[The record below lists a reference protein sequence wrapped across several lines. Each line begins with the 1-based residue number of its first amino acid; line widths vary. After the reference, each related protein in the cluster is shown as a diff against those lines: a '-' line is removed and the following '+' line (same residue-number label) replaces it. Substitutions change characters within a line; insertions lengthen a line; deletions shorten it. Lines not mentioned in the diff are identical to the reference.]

1 MKGEWDKDLKSQLAL
16 LTDGEAVRIVR
27 AGAKETGLEIWRQLA
42 EGNDPRTEATEHNDL
57 KQLMAWP
64 RCEKLSGLREYI
76 SKWQDAALEYNRRA
90 EEPVTKAQWRL
101 GLLELLPGKLAEE
114 MGNMRDRFDTYQKL

>member
-1 MKGEWDKDLKSQLAL
+1 MEEILEKAALDPQEITRNRLTEYGMKGEWDKELKSQLAL
-16 LTDGEAVRIVR
+16 LTDGEAFRIVR

-42 EGNDPRTEATEHNDL
+42 EGNDPRTEATEHKDL

-76 SKWQDAALEYNRRA
+76 SK
-90 EEPVTKAQWRL
+90 
-101 GLLELLPGKLAEE
+101 
-114 MGNMRDRFDTYQKL
+114 